1 MIISGTTDA
10 NTYISSRLGG
20 GTYIRGNNNSSAYQ
34 LVVNNTSMTVTGGLT
49 PASNNAVALGSA
61 SAYWSTIYGVS
72 FVGTSTTAKY
82 ADLAEMYHADD
93 YYSPGTVMIFGGDLD
108 VTIAKVS
115 HDTRIAGVVSTN
127 PAYLMNDNFEQDNW
141 VPVALTGRV
150 PCNVQGPVQKGDLLV
165 SSDKPGV
172 AIKLDK
178 SKYEV
183 GCIIGKS
190 LDIISDTSIRKIEI
204 AVGRY

>member
-1 MIISGTTDA
+1 MSITLSPSYLSYDP
-10 NTYISSRLGG
+10 SRNQVAVAGSF
-20 GTYIRGNNNSSAYQ
+20 YPSANNSA
-34 LVVNNTSMTVTGGLT
+34 N
-49 PASNNAVALGSA
+49 LGS
-61 SAYWSTIYGVS
+61 STSYWSTIYGVT

-93 YYSPGTVMIFGGDLD
+93 YYTPGTVMVFGGDLD
-108 VTIAKVS
+108 VTVSKQS
-115 HDTRIAGVVSTN
+115 HDTAIAGVVSTN

-150 PCNVQGPVQKGDLLV
+150 PCMVRGPVAKGTLLV
-165 SSDKPGV
+165 SSDIKGV
-172 AIKLDK
+172 ACALDK
-178 SKYEV
+178 TKYEV

-190 LDIISDTSIRKIEI
+190 MEIITDASIRKIEI